1 MVIARLKE
9 GLRAP
14 LFYCALVLA
23 CGSLAQAQA
32 QAQSVDLAELER
44 CARIHSAEEK
54 LACFEAI
61 AAGSQAAMEVAAEP
75 APALSRE
82 EVAAPDSAVPE
93 APTKPANATQEPA
106 PGQAVASP
114 STAESPVIQTAAE
127 EPVPPSVVDT
137 APPVNEN
144 DDFGREYLESVSE
157 SRAKEMTATVVDV
170 TKTYYGELVFH
181 LDNDQVWAQ
190 IEKRYYP
197 YPKNQRFEVVIS
209 IGVLNEYQLQV
220 DGSGRKVTVR
230 RVK

>member
-1 MVIARLKE
+1 MAIARTKE

-14 LFYCALVLA
+14 LFFCVLALA
-23 CGSLAQAQA
+23 CGSHA
-32 QAQSVDLAELER
+32 QAQSVELAELER

-54 LACFEAI
+54 LACFEVI
-61 AAGSQAAMEVAAEP
+61 AAGSQVAVEVAPEP

-82 EVAAPDSAVPE
+82 AVAAPVSEVPE
-93 APTKPANATQEPA
+93 APARLANATQESA
-106 PGQAVASP
+106 AGQEVASP
-114 STAESPVIQTAAE
+114 STAQSPAIQAAAE
-127 EPVPPSVVDT
+127 EPEPPPSVADT
-137 APPVNEN
+137 APPVHE
-144 DDFGREYLESVSE
+144 DDSFGREYLESVSE
-157 SRAKEMTATVVDV
+157 SRSKEMSATVVDV

-197 YPKNQRFEVVIS
+197 YPKNQQFDVVIS

-220 DGSGRKVTVR
+220 GGTGRKVAVK